1 LLAKKVAAMKV
12 RDNLGQLLDEV
23 YYRGDEVVIE
33 RAGKA
38 MAILVPVGR
47 YEQYQRDRKER
58 FKILDQIKAK
68 SRKIP
73 AKRLVAAIGDA
84 VRPCRARR

>member
-1 LLAKKVAAMKV
+1 MVKKVPAMKV

-47 YEQYQRDRKER
+47 YEQYQRERRGR

-68 SRKIP
+68 TRRIP
-73 AKRLVAAIGDA
+73 SKRLDAMIDEA
-84 VRPCRARR
+84 VRAPRARR

>member
-1 LLAKKVAAMKV
+1 M
-12 RDNLGQLLDEV
+12 
-23 YYRGDEVVIE
+23 VIE

-38 MAILVPVGR
+38 MAILVPVRR

-73 AKRLVAAIGDA
+73 AKRLVAAIGEA
-84 VRPCRARR
+84 VRASRARR

>member
-1 LLAKKVAAMKV
+1 VVKKVPAMKV
-12 RDNLGQLLDEV
+12 RDTLGQLLDEV

-47 YEQYQRDRKER
+47 YEQYQRER

-68 SRKIP
+68 TRRIP
-73 AKRLVAAIGDA
+73 SVKAAGRDD
-84 VRPCRARR
+84 

>member
-1 LLAKKVAAMKV
+1 LVKKVAAMKV

-47 YEQYQRDRKER
+47 YEQYQRERQER
-58 FKILDQIKAK
+58 FKILNQIRTKTK
-68 SRKIP
+68 KVP
-73 AKRLVAAIGDA
+73 AKRLDA
-84 VRPCRARR
+84 TIAEGVRASRARR

>member
-1 LLAKKVAAMKV
+1 LVKKVAAMKV
-12 RDNLGQLLDEV
+12 QDNLGQLLDEV

-73 AKRLVAAIGDA
+73 AKRLVTAIGEA
-84 VRPCRARR
+84 VRASRARR

>member
-1 LLAKKVAAMKV
+1 MVKKVAAMKV

-47 YEQYQRDRKER
+47 YEQYQRERQER

-68 SRKIP
+68 TRRIP
-73 AKRLVAAIGDA
+73 AKRLDATIAEA
-84 VRPCRARR
+84 VRASRARR

>member
-1 LLAKKVAAMKV
+1 MVKKVAAMKV

-68 SRKIP
+68 TRRIP
-73 AKRLVAAIGDA
+73 AKRLDA
-84 VRPCRARR
+84 TIAEAVCASRARR

>member
-1 LLAKKVAAMKV
+1 MVKKVAAMKV

-47 YEQYQRDRKER
+47 YEQYRRERQER

-68 SRKIP
+68 TRRIP
-73 AKRLVAAIGDA
+73 AKRLDATIAEA
-84 VRPCRARR
+84 VRASRARR

>member
-1 LLAKKVAAMKV
+1 VVKRVPAMKV
-12 RDNLGQLLDEV
+12 RDTLGQLLDEV

-47 YEQYQRDRKER
+47 YEQYQRERRER

-68 SRKIP
+68 TRGIP
-73 AKRLVAAIGDA
+73 SKRLDAMIDEA
-84 VRPCRARR
+84 VRASRARR

>member
-1 LLAKKVAAMKV
+1 MVKKVAAMKV

-23 YYRGDEVVIE
+23 FYRGDEVVIE

-47 YEQYQRDRKER
+47 YEQYRRDWQER
-58 FKILDQIKAK
+58 FKILDEIKAK
-68 SRKIP
+68 TRRIP
-73 AKRLVAAIGDA
+73 AKRLDATIAEA
-84 VRPCRARR
+84 VRASRPRR

>member
-1 LLAKKVAAMKV
+1 MVKKVPAMKV

-47 YEQYQRDRKER
+47 YEQYQRERRDR
-58 FKILDQIKAK
+58 FKILDQIKA
-68 SRKIP
+68 RARRIP
-73 AKRLVAAIGDA
+73 AKRLDSTIAEG
-84 VRPCRARR
+84 VRASRARR